1 MRFTRTA
8 RRIAGVSVAAVA
20 ITGLG
25 VGVALASMPVDSNA
39 RATGRGVNEFAMT
52 GAYFNG
58 HTTNFTYTRGFWCDT
73 SVKST
78 ASSGCEAGANYN
90 KAPSSQHDP
99 LYITVPLGFSVPMN
113 MEQCPQGLI
122 CVDHPGTIDLTRLEP
137 ALKPLYPK
145 LTDAQ
150 LTAALKDYEVPG
162 HSHFITDAN
171 NDKPEFWDVKV
182 IGVESPKV
190 YADINAHKSYA
201 YIQQLLNQ
209 HNKAVVGPID
219 TNLFLYFGVN

>member
-1 MRFTRTA
+1 
-8 RRIAGVSVAAVA
+8 
-20 ITGLG
+20 
-25 VGVALASMPVDSNA
+25 
-39 RATGRGVNEFAMT
+39 
-52 GAYFNG
+52 
-58 HTTNFTYTRGFWCDT
+58 
-73 SVKST
+73 
-78 ASSGCEAGANYN
+78 
-90 KAPSSQHDP
+90 
-99 LYITVPLGFSVPMN
+99 LGFSEPMN

-150 LTAALKDYEVPG
+150 LTQALKNFEVPG
-162 HSHFITDAN
+162 HNHFITDAN

-182 IGVESPKV
+182 IGVESPTV
-190 YADINAHKSYA
+190 YANIQAHRSYA

-209 HNKAVVGPID
+209 HNKYVVGPID